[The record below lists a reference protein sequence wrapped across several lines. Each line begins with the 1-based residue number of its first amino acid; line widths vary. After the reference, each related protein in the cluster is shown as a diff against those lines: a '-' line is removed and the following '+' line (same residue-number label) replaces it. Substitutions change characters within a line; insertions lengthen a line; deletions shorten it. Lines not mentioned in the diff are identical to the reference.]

1 MNQMIHLTSIRS
13 MNAHP
18 RIVVVVV
25 AKFAALPLN
34 GGVVSTCAVARVH
47 EGQTRTP
54 LDPRSLAGRCAPLA
68 AGSVSRLVDLAPLG
82 SGSTNLRRN
91 RSVFHRQ
98 TWRSDLAPLGSGS
111 TNLRCNGSVFHRQ
124 TWRSDAFDLAPHS
137 IRARCAREFGDKTLA
152 VRTARRGTADD
163 ADGFTKPYDGCSR

>member
-25 AKFAALPLN
+25 KFAALPLD

-91 RSVFHRQ
+91 
-98 TWRSDLAPLGSGS
+98 
-111 TNLRCNGSVFHRQ
+111 GSVFHRQ
-124 TWRSDAFDLAPHS
+124 TWRSDAFALTPHS

-163 ADGFTKPYDGCSR
+163 ADGFTRPYDGCSR